1 MVAAI
6 PQIVVFDDL
15 LDAHKTLFARLYL
28 LDQLPKVAVRLAAT
42 ALDLVNVVAVS
53 WYELDDDLVGNKVL
67 PVCASFGTPIVKH
80 ELGVFEVLPAL
91 GQQVLDLAGVS
102 GRMP

>member
-6 PQIVVFDDL
+6 PQVVVFDNL
-15 LDAHKTLFARLYL
+15 LDAHKTLFARLDL

-53 WYELDDDLVGNKVL
+53 WYELDDDLVGDKVF
-67 PVCASFGTPIVKH
+67 PVCAGFGAPVVEH
-80 ELGVFEVLPAL
+80 ELGAVEVLAAL
-91 GQQVLDLAGVS
+91 GQQVFDLGGVS
-102 GRMP
+102 GRLP